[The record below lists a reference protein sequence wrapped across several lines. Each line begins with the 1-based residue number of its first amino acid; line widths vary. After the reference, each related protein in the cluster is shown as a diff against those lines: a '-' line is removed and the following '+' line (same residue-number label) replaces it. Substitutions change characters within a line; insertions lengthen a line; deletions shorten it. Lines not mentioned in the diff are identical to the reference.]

1 MKKFMDENFLLEN
14 DVSVKLYHGFAKDM
28 PIYDYHCHLNPSE
41 IYENK
46 PFENITQMWLGG
58 DHYKWRL
65 MRQNGIDEKFI
76 TGNSSDYEKFEK
88 FVECVQYAIGNPIY
102 HWCHLELKRYFNVHE
117 ILCSE
122 NTRIIWDKCLK
133 INYTPRQLIKMSN
146 VHTICTTDDPTDSL
160 EYHIKLKDFTTK
172 ILPTFRPDKLV
183 NIDKQGFVQYIEKCN
198 IKSLSDLEGFIE
210 DRLKYFREIGCRI
223 SDHGL
228 DYIPYEHG
236 NAEAVFDAA
245 LKGEKL
251 NSHQIDV
258 YKTHL
263 LLHCARLYK
272 KYNIVM
278 QLHFGAL
285 RNTNSG
291 MFEKLGPD
299 TGFDSINDCH
309 LAYNLARLI
318 DSMGDN
324 PKIILYSLNP
334 SDNYVIGTMTGNFKD
349 IRFGSAWW
357 FNDHIDGM
365 EEQMRA
371 NANLGALNKFLGML
385 TDSRSFLSYP
395 RHEYFRRILC
405 SLLGNWVNEGSFP
418 ENYDILGKIV
428 QDICFNNI
436 AEFLE
441 Q

>member
-1 MKKFMDENFLLEN
+1 M
-14 DVSVKLYHGFAKDM
+14 AR
-28 PIYDYHCHLNPSE
+28 
-41 IYENK
+41 
-46 PFENITQMWLGG
+46 G

-228 DYIPYEHG
+228 DYIPYELG

-245 LKGEKL
+245 LKG
-251 NSHQIDV
+251 
-258 YKTHL
+258 
-263 LLHCARLYK
+263 
-272 KYNIVM
+272 
-278 QLHFGAL
+278 
-285 RNTNSG
+285 
-291 MFEKLGPD
+291 
-299 TGFDSINDCH
+299 
-309 LAYNLARLI
+309 
-318 DSMGDN
+318 
-324 PKIILYSLNP
+324 
-334 SDNYVIGTMTGNFKD
+334 
-349 IRFGSAWW
+349 
-357 FNDHIDGM
+357 
-365 EEQMRA
+365 
-371 NANLGALNKFLGML
+371 
-385 TDSRSFLSYP
+385 
-395 RHEYFRRILC
+395 
-405 SLLGNWVNEGSFP
+405 
-418 ENYDILGKIV
+418 GKI
-428 QDICFNNI
+428 NSPN
-436 AEFLE
+436 
-441 Q
+441 